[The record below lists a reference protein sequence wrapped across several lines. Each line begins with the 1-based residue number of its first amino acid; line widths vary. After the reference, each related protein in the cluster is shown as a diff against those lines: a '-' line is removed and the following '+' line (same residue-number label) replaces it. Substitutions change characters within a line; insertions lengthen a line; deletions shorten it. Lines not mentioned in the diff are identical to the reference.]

1 MLRAKHR
8 IRAASSL
15 HRTDGGL
22 TAGSYTRRGVPPDAQ
37 APAGSLRDPLEEPK
51 GIDVLQVDLT
61 VTGPRVV
68 ARCAGVRATAGG
80 FFDD

>member
-22 TAGSYTRRGVPPDAQ
+22 TAGRILGVASRPTPKLRPGPCATRSRSQRG
-37 APAGSLRDPLEEPK
+37 SMSSRW
-51 GIDVLQVDLT
+51 T
-61 VTGPRVV
+61 
-68 ARCAGVRATAGG
+68 
-80 FFDD
+80 